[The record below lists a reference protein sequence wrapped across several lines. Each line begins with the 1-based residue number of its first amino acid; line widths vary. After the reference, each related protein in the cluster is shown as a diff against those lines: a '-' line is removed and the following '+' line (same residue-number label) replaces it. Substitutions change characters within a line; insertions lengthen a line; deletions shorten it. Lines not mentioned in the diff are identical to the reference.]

1 MAQHSSIEWTD
12 HTFNPWWGCTKIS
25 PACEHCY
32 AETWARRMGFD
43 IWTRARPRRF
53 LSDAYWQ
60 QPLRWNDQ
68 AARNG
73 RRARVFCASMADVFE
88 WKRGLRPWR
97 ERLWHLIQETPHL
110 DWLLLTKRPHLAVRL
125 TPWGDDWPNNV
136 WVGATVED
144 QRWADKRLPKLS
156 SIPASIRF
164 LSCEPLLGHV
174 ELEPWLA
181 QGDIQWVIAGGESG
195 PRARPSDPTW
205 FLDLLE
211 QCRRHGVPFHFKQW
225 GEWAPVN
232 SQKVLPRS
240 VHHGDGFSTPLGRFG
255 KKASGR
261 NLGGQTWD
269 GLPKAVLPPPGVEA
283 GLPV

>member
-1 MAQHSSIEWTD
+1 
-12 HTFNPWWGCTKIS
+12 
-25 PACEHCY
+25 
-32 AETWARRMGFD
+32 MGFD
-43 IWTRARPRRF
+43 IWTRAKPRRF

-60 QPLRWNDQ
+60 QPRRWNDQ
-68 AARNG
+68 AVRNG
-73 RRARVFCASMADVFE
+73 HRARVFCASMADVFE

-97 ERLWHLIQETPHL
+97 ERLWYLIQETPNL
-110 DWLLLTKRPHLAVRL
+110 DWLLLTKRPHLAIRL

-164 LSCEPLLGHV
+164 LSCEPLLGNV
-174 ELEPWLA
+174 DLEPWLA

-205 FLDLLE
+205 FLNLLE

-225 GEWAPVN
+225 GEWAPVT
-232 SQKVLPRS
+232 SQKTLPLS
-240 VHHGDGFSTPLGRFG
+240 VHPGDGFSTTLGRFG

-261 NLGGQTWD
+261 DLAGQTWD
-269 GLPKAVLPPPGVEA
+269 GLPTAASPSPRAETNR
-283 GLPV
+283 PV